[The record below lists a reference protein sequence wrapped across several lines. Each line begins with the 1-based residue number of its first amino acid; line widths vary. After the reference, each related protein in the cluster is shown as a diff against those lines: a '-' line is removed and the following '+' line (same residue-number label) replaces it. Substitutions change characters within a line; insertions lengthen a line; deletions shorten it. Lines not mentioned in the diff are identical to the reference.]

1 MRWAYFR
8 FRLRGRIIPEIA
20 TTFRA
25 HMVQKLMLAC
35 LVIIAVEP
43 AGRLIRRLKNLLE
56 SRALDQYGFG

>member
-1 MRWAYFR
+1 
-8 FRLRGRIIPEIA
+8 
-20 TTFRA
+20 
-25 HMVQKLMLAC
+25 MVQKLMLAC